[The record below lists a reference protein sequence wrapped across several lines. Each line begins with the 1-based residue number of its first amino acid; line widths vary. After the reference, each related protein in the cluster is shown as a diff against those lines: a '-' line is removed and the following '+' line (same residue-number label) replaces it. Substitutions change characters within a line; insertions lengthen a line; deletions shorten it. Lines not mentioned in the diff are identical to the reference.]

1 MMGLKEL
8 TMKTTHQM
16 LRWTLLC
23 TSLALLAACSST
35 KPANRAPVEDRGTA
49 GRSTAPDA
57 AIDPASVK
65 PPLPGAENAG
75 KPGYYTIKPGDT
87 LIRIGLENGQSWR
100 DIVRWNNLDNP
111 NRIEV
116 GQVLRIVPPGV
127 TPSDGVAVARPIGTP
142 GTAVGTPLPGVGAA
156 KSAIPGSAPVAPVA
170 AVGDEDIAWIW
181 PTSGSVLAGFD
192 EAKNKGLDFNG
203 KAGDPVIAVADG
215 RVVYAG
221 SGLRGYGNL
230 IILKHNNIYLTAYA
244 HNQTLLIKED
254 QSVRKGQKIAEMG
267 NSDADRVKLHFE
279 IRRQGKPVDPAK
291 YLPAR

>member
-1 MMGLKEL
+1 MGLKEL
-8 TMKTTHQM
+8 TMKNTHQM
-16 LRWTLLC
+16 LRLTLLC

-170 AVGDEDIAWIW
+170 TVGDEDIAWIW

-230 IILKHNNIYLTAYA
+230 IILKHNNTYLTAYA

>member
-1 MMGLKEL
+1 MGLKEL

-192 EAKNKGLDFNG
+192 EAKNKGL
-203 KAGDPVIAVADG
+203 G
-215 RVVYAG
+215 R
-221 SGLRGYGNL
+221 LR
-230 IILKHNNIYLTAYA
+230 
-244 HNQTLLIKED
+244 
-254 QSVRKGQKIAEMG
+254 
-267 NSDADRVKLHFE
+267 
-279 IRRQGKPVDPAK
+279 
-291 YLPAR
+291 